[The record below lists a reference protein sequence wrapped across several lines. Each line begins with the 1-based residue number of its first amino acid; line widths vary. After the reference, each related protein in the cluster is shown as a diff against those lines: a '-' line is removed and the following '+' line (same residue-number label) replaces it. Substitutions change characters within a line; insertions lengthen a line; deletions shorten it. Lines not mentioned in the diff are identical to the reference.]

1 MGTIVDV
8 SVPTDQ
14 FALRDTFDVMNGVE
28 VEPVQVVAHEQGAV
42 MPFLWGE
49 ASDLDRLDDALVHD
63 STTDE
68 VEPLTDCEGRRLY
81 RVVWEPD
88 IKIVVQVLVE
98 DHGTLL
104 GATGRES
111 QWELRVLF
119 PDHDAVSSTYDF
131 CKDHGID
138 LSIRRVSGVGDVLDH
153 GGLDISE
160 EQYEALTAAFE
171 TDYYGVPRGKTLEGV
186 ADQLEVSHQALSERL
201 RRGHRNLIANTLCD
215 GPEALEWEP

>member
-8 SVPTDQ
+8 TVPTEQ
-14 FALRDTFDVMNGVE
+14 FALRDTFDTMSNLE
-28 VEPVQVVAHEQGAV
+28 VEPVRVVAHESGEV
-42 MPFLWGE
+42 MPFVWGH
-49 ASDLDRLDDALVHD
+49 ATDLDRLDDTLVHD
-63 STTDE
+63 STTED
-68 VEPLTDCEGRRLY
+68 VDALTNCDGRRLY
-81 RVVWEPD
+81 RIEWQPD

-104 GATGRES
+104 GATGREK

-119 PDHDAVSSTYDF
+119 PDHDAISSTYEF

-138 LSIRRVSGVGDVLDH
+138 LELRRVSGVGDVLDH
-153 GGLDISE
+153 GGIDLSE

-171 TDYYGVPRGKTLEGV
+171 VDYYNVPRGKTLEGV
-186 ADQLEVSHQALSERL
+186 ANRLEVSHQALSERL

-215 GPEALEWEP
+215 GQGAVEWEP